1 MGIFLNKCQLD
12 LGSTSIE
19 NIFIN
24 DFMPSADGSFVKVYI
39 MGLKL
44 LKEGQGGSVKASDM
58 ADLLGILENDV
69 YRAWD
74 YWEKQNLIKIKR
86 ENDEMDIYYVNLK
99 ELYIKNVWNTENKS
113 RENFSQIV
121 ENPQVANF
129 LSRIEFLLRK
139 SISPMQKQDIYNWI
153 GVYNMPMSLIEEAF
167 FFVTEIKNIYNVKY
181 VEKVVRD
188 WSEKNIRTPEK
199 LEENFKEHEKKY
211 YNYNFVMKSIGLTK
225 KTFNQFDFDLI
236 NSWYSEF
243 SEDIIEEALSKTV
256 NIQSPNLGYV
266 NGVLENWKKSGYTSL
281 DQIRLNDTK
290 DKKVKKVGPNF
301 KNLNKKT
308 DSYTGKELEDIAKK
322 KVEKLLDSMDKG
334 E

>member
-1 MGIFLNKCQLD
+1 
-12 LGSTSIE
+12 
-19 NIFIN
+19 
-24 DFMPSADGSFVKVYI
+24 
-39 MGLKL
+39 
-44 LKEGQGGSVKASDM
+44 
-58 ADLLGILENDV
+58 
-69 YRAWD
+69 
-74 YWEKQNLIKIKR
+74 
-86 ENDEMDIYYVNLK
+86 
-99 ELYIKNVWNTENKS
+99 
-113 RENFSQIV
+113 
-121 ENPQVANF
+121 
-129 LSRIEFLLRK
+129 
-139 SISPMQKQDIYNWI
+139 
-153 GVYNMPMSLIEEAF
+153 MPMSLIEEAF